1 MPLSVSFQKM
11 DPMLDAII
19 IGAKPVCVPAP
30 IILACRRQMEEWLG
44 IYVAHTSAPE
54 ILAPRE
60 PPVHHAYLSA
70 KIYGAEVSAYK

>member
-44 IYVAHTSAPE
+44 IYVAHTSAP
-54 ILAPRE
+54 
-60 PPVHHAYLSA
+60 
-70 KIYGAEVSAYK
+70 